1 MADCRALA
9 RARPARSFSFR
20 RGGTDDWLQLAQPVS
35 DDPHPGVRAQR
46 RVDVAPARRAGGVA
60 DAVEGRQRGRRG
72 AGRRGRDHGRRAPCR
87 AGRRRCVRARVG
99 RRAAVRAERVG
110 RRAGRMERRL
120 FPQAPRRGGQR
131 HREQADARLGHR
143 HRAGRDRGLGSAAC
157 EVRFAAVRGPAR
169 TGDRDRGA
177 RLCGAADRRA
187 QVGGRGAGT
196 QGVAGFRGHLHAA
209 WPRTAGGRAR
219 VPAGPCADVAHAA
232 EGRCAR
238 VLRGALAERI
248 AAFSREGGA
257 RWPQP
262 TCRLTGPNGSSRSAS
277 ASAVTRSTRFR
288 RTGRASPR

>member
-1 MADCRALA
+1 MTGFNWHNPYPTTRIPVFARNVVSTSHPLAAQAGCGCCGRAA
-9 RARPARSFSFR
+9 TRSTRRWPPRPRSRSS
-20 RGGTDDWLQLAQPVS
+20 AVS
-35 DDPHPGVRAQR
+35 
-46 RVDVAPARRAGGVA
+46 
-60 DAVEGRQRGRRG
+60 
-72 AGRRGRDHGRRAPCR
+72 C
-87 AGRRRCVRARVG
+87 GRRRCVRARVG

-131 HREQADARLGHR
+131 HREADARLGHR

-187 QVGGRGAGT
+187 RAAAVPELKGLPGFADTFMPHGRA
-196 QGVAGFRGHLHAA
+196 
-209 WPRTAGGRAR
+209 PGGRAR